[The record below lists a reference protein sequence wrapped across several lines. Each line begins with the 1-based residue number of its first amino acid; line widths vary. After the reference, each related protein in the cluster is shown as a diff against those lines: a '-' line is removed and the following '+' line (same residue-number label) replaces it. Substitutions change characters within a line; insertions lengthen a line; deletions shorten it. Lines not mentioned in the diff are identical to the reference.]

1 MKITSWFFDFDD
13 TLATAQLTW
22 ALNTALP
29 KLIQTYALPADPERL
44 ARAVLA
50 AQQRW
55 SVNDHFQGVL
65 SGLFEDMG
73 WSDELQ
79 GVFAKDLRSSY
90 QPVLFDDA
98 LELLR
103 ALNQKGHLVY
113 VISNNLIAPS
123 NARDLGLAA
132 HVREIFTPH
141 MFPGAKRKPH
151 PSLWQAILN
160 RYPVLHTTTPIFVG
174 DDPWTDGAFA
184 EACGM
189 MCWLVDRPG
198 RMASLYQTTP
208 YRWVRSLREIPI
220 T

>member
-13 TLATAQLTW
+13 TLVTAQLTW
-22 ALNTALP
+22 TLNTALP
-29 KLIQTYALPADPERL
+29 KLIQQYDLPADREQL
-44 ARAVLA
+44 ARAVLT

-55 SVNDHFQGVL
+55 SVNDDFMAVL
-65 SGLFEDMG
+65 GGLFQDMG
-73 WSDELQ
+73 WSDDLQ
-79 GVFAKDLRSSY
+79 SAFIADLRTSY
-90 QPVLFDDA
+90 QPVMFDDA
-98 LELLR
+98 RDLLR
-103 ALNQKGHLVY
+103 SLVQSGHLVY
-113 VISNNLIAPS
+113 IISNNLIAPT
-123 NARDLGLAA
+123 NARDLGISAY
-132 HVREIFTPH
+132 VREIFTPH
-141 MFPGAKRKPH
+141 MFPGTKRKPH

-198 RMASLYQTTP
+198 RMTSLYHTTP
-208 YRWVRSLREIPI
+208 YKWVRSLREIPI